1 MKDLKIFAWPL
12 AITAMLFVVS
22 CAASKEGRSMK
33 HTINGTWT
41 LKSVNAEGINT
52 KYKASVFNE
61 ADASCFTGST
71 WTFISNNS
79 MGTYTIS
86 PATGCASATRNFRW
100 SIYEPK
106 GEEKRFQFKRLD
118 EKKNPMDDNDGFR
131 LRVTSLTETNM
142 QLKSAVVFEG
152 RPATLVY
159 NFTKN

>member
-1 MKDLKIFAWPL
+1 MNTNKFSAWPL
-12 AITAMLFVVS
+12 AIAAILLISS

-33 HTINGTWT
+33 KSINGAWT
-41 LKSVNAEGINT
+41 LQSVNAEGINT

-79 MGTYTIS
+79 MGSYTLS
-86 PATGCASATRNFRW
+86 SATGCPAVTRNIRW

-106 GEEKRFQFKRLD
+106 GEEKKFQFKRLD
-118 EKKNPMDDNDGFR
+118 DKKNPVDNNDGFR
-131 LRVTSLTETNM
+131 LTVSSLTETSM
-142 QLKSAVVFEG
+142 QLKSAVTFEG
-152 RPATLVY
+152 RPATLIY